1 MTLRYQQEYYEQEH
15 FWGNEPSPDNLARI
29 NEIISLIPN
38 CVKSVLDVGCG
49 DGHFASITFEQP
61 LDVGIDP
68 WTGPIRQA
76 ASYGCYRL
84 LIQAEGAEL
93 PFPDEYF
100 ASAISNSVLEHIPDV
115 KAVLSETA
123 RVLKPGAPFIFC
135 VPNPRYLSELSIP
148 AKLNRLHLPRIGAA
162 YTDWFGRM
170 SRVHHAE
177 PPEVWQTWL
186 EQAGFNL
193 DNWWHYFSP
202 EAMRVLEWGHFFGA
216 PTLLPHLLTKK
227 WIIAPTLWNLALTEK
242 IIRPYAQPRPDVNG
256 VFTFFIAKKSSIV
269 HSLIRSFI

>member
-1 MTLRYQQEYYEQEH
+1 MAEKDFFWLNLRNLPYFRAMLRSVEAHFYQAYDL
-15 FWGNEPSPDNLARI
+15 PSP
-29 NEIISLIPN
+29 S
-38 CVKSVLDVGCG
+38 LDVGCG

-84 LIQAEGAEL
+84 LLQAEGAEL

-115 KAVLSETA
+115 KAVLFETA
-123 RVLKPGAPFIFC
+123 RVLEPGALFIFC

-186 EQAGFNL
+186 EQAGFHL

-216 PTLLPHLLTKK
+216 PTLLPHLLTNK
-227 WIIAPTLWNLALTEK
+227 WIIAPTRWNLALTEK

-256 VFTFFIAKKSSIV
+256 VFTFFIAKKC
-269 HSLIRSFI
+269 